1 MRAAAIVFQTSPT
14 RLKETEFSESLA
26 ATNTGL
32 CQPSFVIQTR
42 QILPDVGQ
50 LHEHIQCRGQT
61 SSISFEGYDKV
72 TGNLYWYDIDRSSL
86 IQSRLLLCKAC
97 VAISHGD
104 REAGTWCQ
112 LEMVTSLYCRGPGGP
127 LTTLTT
133 LLQDTRQHP
142 CQPGWHAASW

>member
-72 TGNLYWYDIDRSSL
+72 TWNLY
-86 IQSRLLLCKAC
+86 
-97 VAISHGD
+97 
-104 REAGTWCQ
+104 
-112 LEMVTSLYCRGPGGP
+112 
-127 LTTLTT
+127 
-133 LLQDTRQHP
+133 
-142 CQPGWHAASW
+142 